1 MTLEEA
7 YEEALCRIQRAEETG
22 AVKLDLSRLSELTR
36 LPPELDRLISLQRLN
51 LFECHQISDLAP
63 LANLTSLGLNLSG
76 CKQISDFSLLAKL
89 IADLQRSHDRCFK
102 QPDEL
107 LRKMRVHLRPQQ
119 SHVPCRRA
127 FALFRHR
134 AGSNRREGPSVRKKG

>member
-7 YEEALCRIQRAEETG
+7 YEEALCRIQKAEETG
-22 AVKLDLSRLSELTR
+22 AVKLDPSRLSELTR
-36 LPPELDRLISLQRLN
+36 LPPELGRLTSLQRLN

-63 LANLTSLGLNLSG
+63 LANLTSLQGLNLSG

-107 LRKMRVHLRPQQ
+107 LRKMRVHLRPK
-119 SHVPCRRA
+119 H
-127 FALFRHR
+127 F
-134 AGSNRREGPSVRKKG
+134 